1 MSDCLEAVVLLMG
14 LEPLN
19 PPDKGTEM
27 QFIKEYTDLFI
38 FLCAIGIFMTGY
50 YYGHYN
56 GHQRGFVRGRVA
68 ARKHPSTRYEQ

>member
-19 PPDKGTEM
+19 PPDKGTDM